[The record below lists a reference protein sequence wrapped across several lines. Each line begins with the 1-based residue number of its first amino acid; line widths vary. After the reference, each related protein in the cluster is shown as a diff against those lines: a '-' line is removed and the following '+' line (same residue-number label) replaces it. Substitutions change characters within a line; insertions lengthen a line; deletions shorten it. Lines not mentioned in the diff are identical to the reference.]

1 MPDNN
6 LVFSSQWNRPRGPPL
21 PTWIPRRM
29 SDLRTAIRGVDT
41 AIQELVKPKKLI
53 YSATAAQDTKYI
65 DILNDLAKYRDWVAD
80 RHAAWDATG
89 LPEQGENGLA
99 KYNLP
104 DEFLIDK
111 KDWLASLKVLG
122 ITTLRVTKDTRNAL
136 SSSGVDDWRL
146 SGKARK
152 PVTDLLNDLQ

>member
-53 YSATAAQDTKYI
+53 YSATAAQDTKCI
-65 DILNDLAKYRDWVAD
+65 FWSFLMIRTPL
-80 RHAAWDATG
+80 RHRHF
-89 LPEQGENGLA
+89 
-99 KYNLP
+99 K
-104 DEFLIDK
+104 
-111 KDWLASLKVLG
+111 
-122 ITTLRVTKDTRNAL
+122 
-136 SSSGVDDWRL
+136 
-146 SGKARK
+146 
-152 PVTDLLNDLQ
+152 